1 MSDATFAVVA
11 AVIIVLLLI
20 NLVGLLVIGARVSG
34 QATDARNL
42 EQRLKDDN
50 RHLEQRL
57 TKLEARVDNLPTHRD
72 FTELRG
78 DLSEVVET
86 TAGLSG
92 QMTTMAQMLRT
103 IQEHLL
109 END

>member
-1 MSDATFAVVA
+1 MSEFVFAVVA

-20 NLVGLLVIGARVSG
+20 NLVGLLVIGGRVTG
-34 QATDARNL
+34 QANDARNL

-50 RHLEQRL
+50 RQLEQRL

-72 FTELRG
+72 FTDLRRE
-78 DLSEVVET
+78 LSEVVEN
-86 TAGLSG
+86 TAALSG
-92 QMTTMAQMLRT
+92 QMTAMSQVLRT